1 MEINKNDFISDYV
14 IEAQENLDGIDNAA
28 ISLINT
34 PRDYETLKE
43 LLRLLH
49 TLKGSSRMMD
59 FSQIEQIINSLE
71 TVFKNFQTNRMEVA
85 SSFCY
90 LLLNVNEF
98 IRKTIH
104 KIEKQSE
111 NYLSQ
116 DDIVDSEVENF
127 EQIIQNINCAAE
139 GKIFS
144 YEFSAQN
151 NQDENAETNADKNV
165 DSNESAAQTGSAIAT
180 SGVGAT
186 GIESAT
192 SGTNAAI
199 DMDLIAG
206 ISVTS
211 GANSVAGSANTA
223 NGASVAGGGAT
234 GSVTATSGVT
244 AAGSQNFAESSSP
257 VMITDTKTIKIQISQ
272 INAILQNYDK
282 LLMRQIKLK
291 KELSEL
297 KKKAP
302 KDNQNFQEFREIIE
316 NIEVLENQSVEIQK
330 QIISLRMLPFDMI
343 LQPIKRSI
351 FQEALK
357 MGKNIDFD
365 IPNSEITIDKTI
377 LENLPP
383 IIMHLARN
391 ALDHGIEGALEREKI
406 GKPAKGK
413 VSITVEQVSSRIF
426 VTIKD
431 DGRGIDY
438 EKIRQKALQNF
449 PERAK
454 EIQNADEDTLL
465 QFIFMSGFS
474 TKEQV
479 TALSGRGIGLDVVR
493 TEMEKLKGKIR
504 VESKKNQ
511 GCTFEL
517 SLPNSLATQDGLFIQ
532 EGEKSYLVLS
542 HYVKEILTVN
552 KDNFLHLQNGTVINF
567 HNQLIPVY
575 DFDSINESFEEN
587 ISKNGKKS
595 QNEVPVVV
603 LEYLNKKIAIMTD
616 KILHYNTVV
625 IKPLPPIL
633 KDFKA
638 LQGVVFDENYE
649 IIPVLNIPDVMRRFG
664 TINVYDQ
671 KKLEMKKAPKVHS
684 ILVVDDSHTTRHIE
698 QIILEAEGYKVSTAC
713 DGIEALEKM
722 KMYNFDLVI
731 SDVKMPRMDGFVLIH
746 NIRHTEGLKN
756 IPVIFITSVFE
767 ADTQEKV
774 FSLGANGYI
783 VKSDFERENLVAKVK
798 ELLT

>member
-59 FSQIEQIINSLE
+59 FLQIEQVVNNLE
-71 TVFKNFQTNRMEVA
+71 TVFKNFQANRMEIS

-90 LLLNVNEF
+90 LLLNVDEVL
-98 IRKTIH
+98 RRTISRIQ
-104 KIEKQSE
+104 KNKE
-111 NYLSQ
+111 
-116 DDIVDSEVENF
+116 DSSYTGEDFGSNIENF
-127 EQIIQNINCAAE
+127 EFIIENIKAAAE
-139 GKIFS
+139 GMAFTSDFS
-144 YEFSAQN
+144 QKNVPNENDSQN
-151 NQDENAETNADKNV
+151 NSGDTTDASVNSSSEEV
-165 DSNESAAQTGSAIAT
+165 AATR
-180 SGVGAT
+180 
-186 GIESAT
+186 
-192 SGTNAAI
+192 
-199 DMDLIAG
+199 
-206 ISVTS
+206 
-211 GANSVAGSANTA
+211 NSVY
-223 NGASVAGGGAT
+223 
-234 GSVTATSGVT
+234 
-244 AAGSQNFAESSSP
+244 QNSTFGDSSSENQNNMSTKTDNIAKKSDNSTP
-257 VMITDTKTIKIQISQ
+257 LINDTKTIKIQISQ
-272 INAILQNYDK
+272 INSILQNYDK

-297 KKKAP
+297 KKEIKVE
-302 KDNQNFQEFREIIE
+302 NGTFQIFREITE

-377 LENLPP
+377 LESLPP

-391 ALDHGIEGALEREKI
+391 ALDHGIESSAEREKL
-406 GKPAKGK
+406 GKPQKGK
-413 VSITVEQVSSRIF
+413 VSITVEQISSRIF
-426 VTIKD
+426 VSIKD

-438 EKIRQKALQNF
+438 EKIRQKAMQNF
-449 PERAK
+449 PERVK
-454 EIQNADEDTLL
+454 EIKNADEDTLL

-474 TKEQV
+474 TKEQQ

-511 GCTFEL
+511 GCLFEL

-532 EGEKSYLVLS
+532 EGEKSYLILS
-542 HYVKEILTVN
+542 HYVKEILTIN
-552 KDNFLHLQNGTVINF
+552 KNNFLQMQHGSVINL

-575 DFDSINESFEEN
+575 DFDSITANYQDD
-587 ISKNGKKS
+587 IKKNAKTN
-595 QNEVPVVV
+595 QNEIPIVVI
-603 LEYLNKKIAIMTD
+603 EYLNKKIAIMAD

-633 KDFKA
+633 KNFQA

-649 IIPVLNIPDVMRRFG
+649 IIPVLNIPDVMRRFS
-664 TINVYDQ
+664 TINVYNQ
-671 KKLEMKKAPKVHS
+671 KKLEMKKAPKIHS

-698 QIILEAEGYKVSTAC
+698 QIILEAEGYKVTTAC

-722 KMYNFDLVI
+722 KVYTYDLVI
-731 SDVKMPRMDGFVLIH
+731 TDVKMPRMDGFVLVH

-756 IPVIFITSVFE
+756 IPVIVITSIFE

-774 FSLGANGYI
+774 ISLGAQAYI

-798 ELLT
+798 ELLG

>member
-28 ISLINT
+28 ISLINI

-49 TLKGSSRMMD
+49 TLKGSSRMME
-59 FSQIEQIINSLE
+59 FSQIEQIINNLE

-85 SSFCY
+85 SSYCY

-98 IRKTIH
+98 IRKAIH

-111 NYLSQ
+111 NQLSE
-116 DDIVDSEVENF
+116 DENVDSTVENF
-127 EQIIQNINCAAE
+127 DEIMQNINSAAE
-139 GKIFS
+139 GKTFC
-144 YEFSAQN
+144 YEFSAGKNQN
-151 NQDENAETNADKNV
+151 ENSELNADKNADGCETTKSDCFENETNETNKV
-165 DSNESAAQTGSAIAT
+165 IEINKTNVTETISEIKTFGQTDSTEKKGEKEAKN
-180 SGVGAT
+180 
-186 GIESAT
+186 
-192 SGTNAAI
+192 
-199 DMDLIAG
+199 
-206 ISVTS
+206 
-211 GANSVAGSANTA
+211 VAEK
-223 NGASVAGGGAT
+223 
-234 GSVTATSGVT
+234 
-244 AAGSQNFAESSSP
+244 QIFAESSSP
-257 VMITDTKTIKIQISQ
+257 VMISDTKTIKIQISQ
-272 INAILQNYDK
+272 INSILQNYDK

-302 KDNQNFQEFREIIE
+302 KDIQNFQEFREIIE

-454 EIQNADEDTLL
+454 EIQNADEDSLL

-552 KDNFLHLQNGTVINF
+552 KDNFLHLQNGTVINL

-575 DFDSINESFEEN
+575 DFDSINENFEEN

>member
-28 ISLINT
+28 ISLINI

-49 TLKGSSRMMD
+49 TLKGSSRMME
-59 FSQIEQIINSLE
+59 FSQIEQIINNLE

-85 SSFCY
+85 SSYCY

-98 IRKTIH
+98 IRKAIH

-111 NYLSQ
+111 NQLSE
-116 DDIVDSEVENF
+116 DENVDSTVENF
-127 EQIIQNINCAAE
+127 DEIMQNINSAAE
-139 GKIFS
+139 GKTFC
-144 YEFSAQN
+144 YEFSTQKNQN
-151 NQDENAETNADKNV
+151 ENSEINADKNTDGCETTKSACFENETNETNKV
-165 DSNESAAQTGSAIAT
+165 IEINKTNVTETISEIKTFGQTDSTEKKGEKEAKN
-180 SGVGAT
+180 
-186 GIESAT
+186 
-192 SGTNAAI
+192 
-199 DMDLIAG
+199 
-206 ISVTS
+206 
-211 GANSVAGSANTA
+211 VAEK
-223 NGASVAGGGAT
+223 
-234 GSVTATSGVT
+234 
-244 AAGSQNFAESSSP
+244 QIFAESSSP
-257 VMITDTKTIKIQISQ
+257 VMISDTKTIKIQISQ
-272 INAILQNYDK
+272 INSILQNYDK

-302 KDNQNFQEFREIIE
+302 KDIQNFQEFREIIE

-454 EIQNADEDTLL
+454 EIQNADEDSLL

-552 KDNFLHLQNGTVINF
+552 KDNFLHLQNGTVINL

-575 DFDSINESFEEN
+575 DFDSINEKFEEN

>member
-28 ISLINT
+28 ISLINI

-49 TLKGSSRMMD
+49 TLKGSSRMME
-59 FSQIEQIINSLE
+59 FSQIEQIINNLE

-85 SSFCY
+85 SSYCY

-98 IRKTIH
+98 IRKAIH

-111 NYLSQ
+111 NQLSE
-116 DDIVDSEVENF
+116 DENVDSTVENF
-127 EQIIQNINCAAE
+127 DEIMQNINSAAE
-139 GKIFS
+139 GKTFS
-144 YEFSAQN
+144 YEFSARKNQN
-151 NQDENAETNADKNV
+151 ENSEINADKNADGCETTKSACFEKQTNETNKV
-165 DSNESAAQTGSAIAT
+165 IEINKTNVTETISEIKTFGQTDSTEKKDEKEAKN
-180 SGVGAT
+180 
-186 GIESAT
+186 
-192 SGTNAAI
+192 
-199 DMDLIAG
+199 
-206 ISVTS
+206 
-211 GANSVAGSANTA
+211 VAEK
-223 NGASVAGGGAT
+223 
-234 GSVTATSGVT
+234 
-244 AAGSQNFAESSSP
+244 QFFAESSSP
-257 VMITDTKTIKIQISQ
+257 VMISDTKTIKIQISQ
-272 INAILQNYDK
+272 INSILQNYDK

-454 EIQNADEDTLL
+454 EIQNADEDSLL

-575 DFDSINESFEEN
+575 DFDSINENFEEN

-774 FSLGANGYI
+774 ISLGANGYI

>member
-28 ISLINT
+28 ISLINI

-49 TLKGSSRMMD
+49 TLKGSSRMME
-59 FSQIEQIINSLE
+59 FSQIEQIINNLE

-85 SSFCY
+85 SSYCY

-98 IRKTIH
+98 IRKAIH

-111 NYLSQ
+111 NQLSE
-116 DDIVDSEVENF
+116 DENVDSTVENF
-127 EQIIQNINCAAE
+127 DEIMQNINSAAE
-139 GKIFS
+139 GKTFC
-144 YEFSAQN
+144 YEFSTQKSQN
-151 NQDENAETNADKNV
+151 ENSEINADKNADGCETTKSACFENETNETNKV
-165 DSNESAAQTGSAIAT
+165 IEINKTNVTETISEIKTFGQTDSTEKKGEKEAKN
-180 SGVGAT
+180 
-186 GIESAT
+186 
-192 SGTNAAI
+192 
-199 DMDLIAG
+199 
-206 ISVTS
+206 
-211 GANSVAGSANTA
+211 VAEK
-223 NGASVAGGGAT
+223 
-234 GSVTATSGVT
+234 
-244 AAGSQNFAESSSP
+244 QIFAESSSP
-257 VMITDTKTIKIQISQ
+257 VMISDTKTIKIQISQ
-272 INAILQNYDK
+272 INSILQNYDK

-302 KDNQNFQEFREIIE
+302 KDIQNFQEFREIIE

-454 EIQNADEDTLL
+454 EIQNADEDSLL

-552 KDNFLHLQNGTVINF
+552 KDNFLHLQNGTVINL

-575 DFDSINESFEEN
+575 DFDSINENFEEN

>member
-28 ISLINT
+28 ISLINI

-49 TLKGSSRMMD
+49 TLKGSSRMME
-59 FSQIEQIINSLE
+59 FSQIEQIINNLE

-85 SSFCY
+85 SSYCY

-98 IRKTIH
+98 IRKAIH

-111 NYLSQ
+111 NQLSE
-116 DDIVDSEVENF
+116 DENVDSTVENF
-127 EQIIQNINCAAE
+127 DEIMQNINSAAE
-139 GKIFS
+139 GKTFS
-144 YEFSAQN
+144 YEFSTQKNQN
-151 NQDENAETNADKNV
+151 ENSEINADKNV
-165 DSNESAAQTGSAIAT
+165 DDCETTKSACFEKQTNETNKVIEINKTNVTETISEIKTFDQTDSTEKKGEKEAK
-180 SGVGAT
+180 
-186 GIESAT
+186 
-192 SGTNAAI
+192 N
-199 DMDLIAG
+199 
-206 ISVTS
+206 
-211 GANSVAGSANTA
+211 VAEK
-223 NGASVAGGGAT
+223 
-234 GSVTATSGVT
+234 
-244 AAGSQNFAESSSP
+244 QIFAESSSP
-257 VMITDTKTIKIQISQ
+257 VMISDTKTIKIQISQ
-272 INAILQNYDK
+272 INSILQNYDK

-297 KKKAP
+297 KKKVP
-302 KDNQNFQEFREIIE
+302 KDIQNFQEFREIIE

-454 EIQNADEDTLL
+454 EIQNADEDSLL

-575 DFDSINESFEEN
+575 DFDSINENFEEN

-774 FSLGANGYI
+774 ISLGANGYI

>member
-28 ISLINT
+28 ISLINI

-71 TVFKNFQTNRMEVA
+71 TVFKNFQTNRMEVT

-104 KIEKQSE
+104 KIEQQSE
-111 NYLSQ
+111 NRIS
-116 DDIVDSEVENF
+116 DEETVDSTVENF
-127 EQIIQNINCAAE
+127 EQIIQNINFAAE
-139 GKIFS
+139 GKTFS
-144 YEFSAQN
+144 YEFSEHN
-151 NQDENAETNADKNV
+151 NQSENAEMNTEKAEKNDGSKETAEPAGFVSANGGTNKSGGINETDSTDTISETKNV
-165 DSNESAAQTGSAIAT
+165 SQTDSAEKKGGKESK
-180 SGVGAT
+180 
-186 GIESAT
+186 
-192 SGTNAAI
+192 NAAEKQNF
-199 DMDLIAG
+199 
-206 ISVTS
+206 TES
-211 GANSVAGSANTA
+211 GA
-223 NGASVAGGGAT
+223 
-234 GSVTATSGVT
+234 
-244 AAGSQNFAESSSP
+244 P
-257 VMITDTKTIKIQISQ
+257 VMINDTKTIKIQISQ

-297 KKKAP
+297 KKKTSE
-302 KDNQNFQEFREIIE
+302 DNKSFQEFREIIE

-365 IPNSEITIDKTI
+365 IPNSEITIDKII
-377 LENLPP
+377 LESLPP

-391 ALDHGIEGALEREKI
+391 ALDHGIESVAEREKL

-454 EIQNADEDTLL
+454 EIQNADEDSLL
-465 QFIFMSGFS
+465 QFIFISGFS

-511 GCTFEL
+511 GCIFEL

-532 EGEKSYLVLS
+532 EGEKSYLILS

-552 KDNFLHLQNGTVINF
+552 KEHFLHLQNGTVMNL

-575 DFDSINESFEEN
+575 DFDSINDNFEEN
-587 ISKNGKKS
+587 IPKNGKKR
-595 QNEVPVVV
+595 QNEIPVVV

-616 KILHYNTVV
+616 RILHYTTVV

-633 KDFKA
+633 KEFKA

-671 KKLEMKKAPKVHS
+671 KKLEMKKAPKIHS

-774 FSLGANGYI
+774 ISLGANGYI

-798 ELLT
+798 ELLS

>member
-28 ISLINT
+28 ISLINI

-49 TLKGSSRMMD
+49 TLKGSSRMME
-59 FSQIEQIINSLE
+59 FSQIEQIINNLE

-85 SSFCY
+85 SSYCY

-98 IRKTIH
+98 IRKAIH

-111 NYLSQ
+111 NQLSE
-116 DDIVDSEVENF
+116 DENVDSTVENF
-127 EQIIQNINCAAE
+127 DEIMQNINSAAE
-139 GKIFS
+139 GKTFS
-144 YEFSAQN
+144 YEFSTQKNQN
-151 NQDENAETNADKNV
+151 ENSEINADKNADGCETTKSACFEKQTNETNKV
-165 DSNESAAQTGSAIAT
+165 IEINKTNVTETISEIKTFGQTDSTEKKDEKEAKN
-180 SGVGAT
+180 
-186 GIESAT
+186 
-192 SGTNAAI
+192 
-199 DMDLIAG
+199 
-206 ISVTS
+206 
-211 GANSVAGSANTA
+211 VAEK
-223 NGASVAGGGAT
+223 
-234 GSVTATSGVT
+234 
-244 AAGSQNFAESSSP
+244 QFFAESSSP

-272 INAILQNYDK
+272 INSILQNYDK

-454 EIQNADEDTLL
+454 EIQNADEDSLL

-575 DFDSINESFEEN
+575 DFDSINEKFEEN

-774 FSLGANGYI
+774 ISLGANGYI

>member
-71 TVFKNFQTNRMEVA
+71 TVFKNFQTNRMEVS

-104 KIEKQSE
+104 KIEQQSE
-111 NYLSQ
+111 NRIS
-116 DDIVDSEVENF
+116 DEETVDSTVENF
-127 EQIIQNINCAAE
+127 EQIIQNINFAAE
-139 GKIFS
+139 GKTFS
-144 YEFSAQN
+144 YEFSELN
-151 NQDENAETNADKNV
+151 NQNENAEMNTEKAEKNDGSKETPEPAGFVSANGGTNKSDGINETDITDTISETKNV
-165 DSNESAAQTGSAIAT
+165 SQADSAEKKGGKESKIAAEKQNFT
-180 SGVGAT
+180 
-186 GIESAT
+186 E
-192 SGTNAAI
+192 
-199 DMDLIAG
+199 
-206 ISVTS
+206 S
-211 GANSVAGSANTA
+211 GA
-223 NGASVAGGGAT
+223 
-234 GSVTATSGVT
+234 
-244 AAGSQNFAESSSP
+244 P
-257 VMITDTKTIKIQISQ
+257 VMINDTKTIKIQISQ

-297 KKKAP
+297 KKKTSE
-302 KDNQNFQEFREIIE
+302 DNKSFQEFREIIE

-365 IPNSEITIDKTI
+365 IPNSEITIDKII
-377 LENLPP
+377 LESLPP

-391 ALDHGIEGALEREKI
+391 ALDHGIESVAEREKL

-438 EKIRQKALQNF
+438 EKIRPKALQNF

-454 EIQNADEDTLL
+454 EIQNADEDSLL
-465 QFIFMSGFS
+465 QFIFISGFS

-511 GCTFEL
+511 GCIFEL

-532 EGEKSYLVLS
+532 EGEKSYLILS

-552 KDNFLHLQNGTVINF
+552 KEHFLHLQNGTVMNL

-575 DFDSINESFEEN
+575 DFDSINDNFEEN
-587 ISKNGKKS
+587 IPKNGKKR
-595 QNEVPVVV
+595 QNEIPVVV

-616 KILHYNTVV
+616 RILHYTTVV

-633 KDFKA
+633 KEFKA

-774 FSLGANGYI
+774 ISLGANGYI

-798 ELLT
+798 ELLG

>member
-28 ISLINT
+28 ISLINI

-49 TLKGSSRMMD
+49 TLKGSSRMME
-59 FSQIEQIINSLE
+59 FSQIEQIINNLE

-85 SSFCY
+85 SSYCY

-98 IRKTIH
+98 IRKAIH

-111 NYLSQ
+111 NQLSE
-116 DDIVDSEVENF
+116 DENVDSTVENF
-127 EQIIQNINCAAE
+127 DEIMQNINSAAE
-139 GKIFS
+139 GKTFS
-144 YEFSAQN
+144 YEFSARKNQN
-151 NQDENAETNADKNV
+151 QNSEINADKNADGCETTKSACFENETNETNKV
-165 DSNESAAQTGSAIAT
+165 IEINKTNVTETISEIKTFGQTDSTEKKGEKEAKN
-180 SGVGAT
+180 
-186 GIESAT
+186 
-192 SGTNAAI
+192 
-199 DMDLIAG
+199 
-206 ISVTS
+206 
-211 GANSVAGSANTA
+211 VAEK
-223 NGASVAGGGAT
+223 
-234 GSVTATSGVT
+234 
-244 AAGSQNFAESSSP
+244 QIFAESSSP
-257 VMITDTKTIKIQISQ
+257 VMISDTKTIKIQISQ
-272 INAILQNYDK
+272 INSILQNYDK

-302 KDNQNFQEFREIIE
+302 KDIQNFQEFREIIE

-391 ALDHGIEGALEREKI
+391 ALDHGIEGTLEREKI

-454 EIQNADEDTLL
+454 EIQNADEDSLL

-532 EGEKSYLVLS
+532 EGEKSYLILS

-575 DFDSINESFEEN
+575 DFDSINENFEEN

>member
-14 IEAQENLDGIDNAA
+14 VEAQENLDGIDNAA
-28 ISLINT
+28 ISLINI

-49 TLKGSSRMMD
+49 TLKGSSRMME
-59 FSQIEQIINSLE
+59 FSQIEQIINNLE

-85 SSFCY
+85 SSYCY

-98 IRKTIH
+98 IRKAIH

-111 NYLSQ
+111 NQLSE
-116 DDIVDSEVENF
+116 DENVDSTVENF
-127 EQIIQNINCAAE
+127 DEIMQNINSAAE
-139 GKIFS
+139 GKTFS
-144 YEFSAQN
+144 YEFSARKNQN
-151 NQDENAETNADKNV
+151 ENSEINADKNADGCETTKSACFENETNETNKV
-165 DSNESAAQTGSAIAT
+165 IEINKTNVTETISEIKTFGQTDSTEKKGEKEAKN
-180 SGVGAT
+180 
-186 GIESAT
+186 
-192 SGTNAAI
+192 
-199 DMDLIAG
+199 
-206 ISVTS
+206 
-211 GANSVAGSANTA
+211 VAEK
-223 NGASVAGGGAT
+223 
-234 GSVTATSGVT
+234 
-244 AAGSQNFAESSSP
+244 QIFAESSSP
-257 VMITDTKTIKIQISQ
+257 VMISDTKTIKIQISQ
-272 INAILQNYDK
+272 INSILQNYDK

-302 KDNQNFQEFREIIE
+302 KDIQNFQEFREIIE

-449 PERAK
+449 PERTK
-454 EIQNADEDTLL
+454 EIQNADEDSLL

-552 KDNFLHLQNGTVINF
+552 KDNFLHLQNGTVINL

-575 DFDSINESFEEN
+575 DFDSINENFEEN

>member
-28 ISLINT
+28 ISLINI

-49 TLKGSSRMMD
+49 TLKGSSRMME
-59 FSQIEQIINSLE
+59 FSQIEQIINNLE

-85 SSFCY
+85 SSYCY

-98 IRKTIH
+98 IRKAIH

-111 NYLSQ
+111 NQLSE
-116 DDIVDSEVENF
+116 DENVDSTVENF
-127 EQIIQNINCAAE
+127 DEIMQNINSAAE
-139 GKIFS
+139 GKTFS
-144 YEFSAQN
+144 YEFSTQKNQN
-151 NQDENAETNADKNV
+151 ENSEINEDKNADGCETTKSDCFENETNETNKVIEINKTNV
-165 DSNESAAQTGSAIAT
+165 TETISEIKTFGQTDSTEKKGEKEAK
-180 SGVGAT
+180 
-186 GIESAT
+186 
-192 SGTNAAI
+192 
-199 DMDLIAG
+199 
-206 ISVTS
+206 
-211 GANSVAGSANTA
+211 SVAEK
-223 NGASVAGGGAT
+223 
-234 GSVTATSGVT
+234 
-244 AAGSQNFAESSSP
+244 QIFAESSSP
-257 VMITDTKTIKIQISQ
+257 VMISDTKTIKIQISQ
-272 INAILQNYDK
+272 INSILQNYDK

-302 KDNQNFQEFREIIE
+302 KDIQNFQEFREIIE

-426 VTIKD
+426 VIIKD

-454 EIQNADEDTLL
+454 EIQNADEDSLL

-575 DFDSINESFEEN
+575 DFDSINENFEEN
-587 ISKNGKKS
+587 ISKDGKKS

>member
-28 ISLINT
+28 ISLINI

-49 TLKGSSRMMD
+49 TLKGSSRMME
-59 FSQIEQIINSLE
+59 FSQIEQIINNLE

-85 SSFCY
+85 SSYCY

-98 IRKTIH
+98 IRKAIH

-111 NYLSQ
+111 NHLSE
-116 DDIVDSEVENF
+116 DENVDSTVENF
-127 EQIIQNINCAAE
+127 DEIMQNINSAAE
-139 GKIFS
+139 GKTFC
-144 YEFSAQN
+144 YEFSTQKNQN
-151 NQDENAETNADKNV
+151 ENSEINEDKNADGCETTKSDCFENETNETNKVIEINKTNVTETISEIKTFGQTDSTEKKGEKEAKNV
-165 DSNESAAQTGSAIAT
+165 AEKQI
-180 SGVGAT
+180 
-186 GIESAT
+186 
-192 SGTNAAI
+192 
-199 DMDLIAG
+199 
-206 ISVTS
+206 
-211 GANSVAGSANTA
+211 
-223 NGASVAGGGAT
+223 
-234 GSVTATSGVT
+234 
-244 AAGSQNFAESSSP
+244 FAESSSP
-257 VMITDTKTIKIQISQ
+257 VMISDTKTIKIQISQ
-272 INAILQNYDK
+272 INSILQNYDK

-302 KDNQNFQEFREIIE
+302 KDIQNFQEFREIIE

-454 EIQNADEDTLL
+454 EIQNADEDSLL

-552 KDNFLHLQNGTVINF
+552 KDNFLHLQNGTVINL

-575 DFDSINESFEEN
+575 DFDSINENFEEN

-746 NIRHTEGLKN
+746 KIRHTEGLKN

>member
-59 FSQIEQIINSLE
+59 FLQIEQVVNNLE
-71 TVFKNFQTNRMEVA
+71 TVFKNFQANRMEIS
-85 SSFCY
+85 SSFCN
-90 LLLNVNEF
+90 LLLNVDEVL
-98 IRKTIH
+98 RRTISRIQ
-104 KIEKQSE
+104 KNKE
-111 NYLSQ
+111 
-116 DDIVDSEVENF
+116 DSSYTGEDFGSNIENF
-127 EQIIQNINCAAE
+127 EFIIENIKAAAE
-139 GKIFS
+139 GMAFTSDFS
-144 YEFSAQN
+144 QKNVPNENDSQN
-151 NQDENAETNADKNV
+151 NSSDTTDAPVNSSSEEV
-165 DSNESAAQTGSAIAT
+165 AATT
-180 SGVGAT
+180 
-186 GIESAT
+186 
-192 SGTNAAI
+192 
-199 DMDLIAG
+199 
-206 ISVTS
+206 
-211 GANSVAGSANTA
+211 NSVYQNSTFGDSSSENQNNMSTKTD
-223 NGASVAGGGAT
+223 SVAKKSDNST
-234 GSVTATSGVT
+234 PLI
-244 AAGSQNFAESSSP
+244 N
-257 VMITDTKTIKIQISQ
+257 DTKTIKIQISQ
-272 INAILQNYDK
+272 INSILQNYDK

-297 KKKAP
+297 KKEIKVE
-302 KDNQNFQEFREIIE
+302 NGTFQIFREITE

-377 LENLPP
+377 LESLPP

-391 ALDHGIEGALEREKI
+391 ALDHGIESSAEREKL
-406 GKPAKGK
+406 GKPQKGK
-413 VSITVEQVSSRIF
+413 VSITVEQISSRIF
-426 VTIKD
+426 VSIKD
-431 DGRGIDY
+431 DGHGIDY
-438 EKIRQKALQNF
+438 EKIRQKAMQNF
-449 PERAK
+449 PERVK
-454 EIQNADEDTLL
+454 EIKNADEDTLL

-474 TKEQV
+474 TKEQQ

-511 GCTFEL
+511 GCLFEL

-532 EGEKSYLVLS
+532 EGEKSYLILS
-542 HYVKEILTVN
+542 HYVKEILTIN
-552 KDNFLHLQNGTVINF
+552 KNNFLQMQHGSVINL

-575 DFDSINESFEEN
+575 DFDSITANYQDD
-587 ISKNGKKS
+587 IKKNAKTN
-595 QNEVPVVV
+595 QNEIPIVVI
-603 LEYLNKKIAIMTD
+603 EYLNKKIAIMAD

-633 KDFKA
+633 KNFQA

-649 IIPVLNIPDVMRRFG
+649 IIPVLNIPDVMRRFS
-664 TINVYDQ
+664 TINVYNQ
-671 KKLEMKKAPKVHS
+671 KKLEMKKAPKIHS

-698 QIILEAEGYKVSTAC
+698 QIILEAEGYKVTTAC

-722 KMYNFDLVI
+722 KVYTYDLVI
-731 SDVKMPRMDGFVLIH
+731 TDVKMPRMDGFVLVH

-756 IPVIFITSVFE
+756 IPVIVITSIFE

-774 FSLGANGYI
+774 ISLGAQAYI

-798 ELLT
+798 ELLG

>member
-71 TVFKNFQTNRMEVA
+71 TVFKNFQTNRMEVT

-104 KIEKQSE
+104 KIEQQNE
-111 NYLSQ
+111 NRIS
-116 DDIVDSEVENF
+116 DEETVDSTVENF
-127 EQIIQNINCAAE
+127 EQIIQNINFAAE
-139 GKIFS
+139 GKTFS
-144 YEFSAQN
+144 YEFSELN
-151 NQDENAETNADKNV
+151 NQSENAEMNTEKAEKNDGSKETAEPAGFVSANGGTNKSDGINETVSTDTISETKNV
-165 DSNESAAQTGSAIAT
+165 SQADSAEKKGGKESKIADEKQNFT
-180 SGVGAT
+180 
-186 GIESAT
+186 E
-192 SGTNAAI
+192 
-199 DMDLIAG
+199 
-206 ISVTS
+206 S
-211 GANSVAGSANTA
+211 GA
-223 NGASVAGGGAT
+223 
-234 GSVTATSGVT
+234 
-244 AAGSQNFAESSSP
+244 P
-257 VMITDTKTIKIQISQ
+257 VMINDTKTIKIQISQ

-297 KKKAP
+297 KKKTSE
-302 KDNQNFQEFREIIE
+302 DNKSFQEFREIIE

-391 ALDHGIEGALEREKI
+391 ALDHGIESVAEREKL

-454 EIQNADEDTLL
+454 EIQNADEDSLL
-465 QFIFMSGFS
+465 QFIFISGFS

-511 GCTFEL
+511 GCIFEL

-532 EGEKSYLVLS
+532 EGEKSYLILS

-552 KDNFLHLQNGTVINF
+552 KEHFLHLQNGTVMNL

-575 DFDSINESFEEN
+575 DFDSINDNFEEN
-587 ISKNGKKS
+587 IPKNGKKR
-595 QNEVPVVV
+595 QNEIPVVV

-616 KILHYNTVV
+616 RILHYTTVV

-633 KDFKA
+633 KEFKA

-774 FSLGANGYI
+774 ISLGANGYI

-798 ELLT
+798 ELLS

>member
-28 ISLINT
+28 ISLINI

-49 TLKGSSRMMD
+49 TLKGSSRMME
-59 FSQIEQIINSLE
+59 FSQIEQIINNLE

-85 SSFCY
+85 SSYCY

-98 IRKTIH
+98 IRKAIH

-111 NYLSQ
+111 NQLSE
-116 DDIVDSEVENF
+116 DENVDSTVENF
-127 EQIIQNINCAAE
+127 DEIMQNINSAAE
-139 GKIFS
+139 GKTFC
-144 YEFSAQN
+144 YEFSTQKNQN
-151 NQDENAETNADKNV
+151 ENSEINADKNADGCETTKSACFENETNETNKV
-165 DSNESAAQTGSAIAT
+165 IEINKTNVTETISEIKTFGQTDSTEKKGEKEAKN
-180 SGVGAT
+180 
-186 GIESAT
+186 
-192 SGTNAAI
+192 
-199 DMDLIAG
+199 
-206 ISVTS
+206 
-211 GANSVAGSANTA
+211 VAEK
-223 NGASVAGGGAT
+223 
-234 GSVTATSGVT
+234 
-244 AAGSQNFAESSSP
+244 QFFAESSSP
-257 VMITDTKTIKIQISQ
+257 VMISDTKTIKIQISQ
-272 INAILQNYDK
+272 INSILQNYDK

-302 KDNQNFQEFREIIE
+302 KDIQNFQEFREIIE

-449 PERAK
+449 PERTK
-454 EIQNADEDTLL
+454 EIQNADEDSLL

-575 DFDSINESFEEN
+575 DFDSINENFEEN

-774 FSLGANGYI
+774 ISLGANGYI

>member
-59 FSQIEQIINSLE
+59 FLQIEQVVNNLE
-71 TVFKNFQTNRMEVA
+71 TVFKNFQANRMEIS
-85 SSFCY
+85 SSFCN
-90 LLLNVNEF
+90 LLLNVDEVL
-98 IRKTIH
+98 RRTISRIQ
-104 KIEKQSE
+104 KNKE
-111 NYLSQ
+111 
-116 DDIVDSEVENF
+116 DSSYTGEDFGSNIENF
-127 EQIIQNINCAAE
+127 EFIIENIKAAAE
-139 GKIFS
+139 GMAFTSDFS
-144 YEFSAQN
+144 QKNVPNENDSQN
-151 NQDENAETNADKNV
+151 NSSDTTDASVNSSSEEV
-165 DSNESAAQTGSAIAT
+165 AATT
-180 SGVGAT
+180 
-186 GIESAT
+186 
-192 SGTNAAI
+192 
-199 DMDLIAG
+199 
-206 ISVTS
+206 
-211 GANSVAGSANTA
+211 NSVYQNSTFGDSSSENQNNMSTKTD
-223 NGASVAGGGAT
+223 SVAKKSDNST
-234 GSVTATSGVT
+234 PLI
-244 AAGSQNFAESSSP
+244 N
-257 VMITDTKTIKIQISQ
+257 DTKTIKIQISQ
-272 INAILQNYDK
+272 INSILQNYDK

-297 KKKAP
+297 KKEIKVE
-302 KDNQNFQEFREIIE
+302 NGTFQIFREITE

-377 LENLPP
+377 LESLPP

-391 ALDHGIEGALEREKI
+391 ALDHGIESSAEREKF
-406 GKPAKGK
+406 GKPQKGK
-413 VSITVEQVSSRIF
+413 VSITVEQISSRIF
-426 VTIKD
+426 VSIKD

-438 EKIRQKALQNF
+438 EKIRQKAMQNF
-449 PERAK
+449 PERVK
-454 EIQNADEDTLL
+454 EIKNADEDTLL

-474 TKEQV
+474 TKEQQ

-511 GCTFEL
+511 GCLFEL

-532 EGEKSYLVLS
+532 EGEKSYLILS
-542 HYVKEILTVN
+542 HYVKEILTIN
-552 KDNFLHLQNGTVINF
+552 KNNFLQMQHGSVINL

-575 DFDSINESFEEN
+575 DFDSITANYQDD
-587 ISKNGKKS
+587 IKKNAKTN
-595 QNEVPVVV
+595 QNEIPIVVI
-603 LEYLNKKIAIMTD
+603 EYLNKKIAIMAD

-633 KDFKA
+633 KNFQA

-649 IIPVLNIPDVMRRFG
+649 IIPVLNIPDVMRRFS
-664 TINVYDQ
+664 TINVYNQ
-671 KKLEMKKAPKVHS
+671 KKLEMKKAPKIHS

-698 QIILEAEGYKVSTAC
+698 QIILEAEGYKVTTAC

-722 KMYNFDLVI
+722 KVYTYDLVI
-731 SDVKMPRMDGFVLIH
+731 TDVKMPRMDGFVLVH

-756 IPVIFITSVFE
+756 IPVIVITSIFE

-774 FSLGANGYI
+774 ISLGAQAYI

-798 ELLT
+798 ELLG

>member
-28 ISLINT
+28 ISLINI

-49 TLKGSSRMMD
+49 TLKGSSRMME
-59 FSQIEQIINSLE
+59 FSQIEQIINNLE

-85 SSFCY
+85 SSYCY

-98 IRKTIH
+98 IRKAIH

-111 NYLSQ
+111 NQLSE
-116 DDIVDSEVENF
+116 DENVDSTVENF
-127 EQIIQNINCAAE
+127 DEIMQNINSAAE
-139 GKIFS
+139 GKTFC
-144 YEFSAQN
+144 YEFSTQKNQN
-151 NQDENAETNADKNV
+151 ENSEINADKKADGCETTKSACFENETNETNKVIEINKTNV
-165 DSNESAAQTGSAIAT
+165 TETISEIKTFGQTDSTEKKGEKEAKN
-180 SGVGAT
+180 
-186 GIESAT
+186 
-192 SGTNAAI
+192 
-199 DMDLIAG
+199 
-206 ISVTS
+206 
-211 GANSVAGSANTA
+211 VAEK
-223 NGASVAGGGAT
+223 
-234 GSVTATSGVT
+234 
-244 AAGSQNFAESSSP
+244 QFFAESSSP
-257 VMITDTKTIKIQISQ
+257 VMISDTKTIKIQISQ

-302 KDNQNFQEFREIIE
+302 KDIQNFQEFREIIE

-454 EIQNADEDTLL
+454 EIQNADEDSLL

-552 KDNFLHLQNGTVINF
+552 KDNFLHSQNGTVINL

-575 DFDSINESFEEN
+575 DFDSINENFEEN

>member
-28 ISLINT
+28 ISLINI

-49 TLKGSSRMMD
+49 TLKGSSRMME
-59 FSQIEQIINSLE
+59 FSQIEQIINNLE

-85 SSFCY
+85 SSYCY

-98 IRKTIH
+98 IRKAIH

-111 NYLSQ
+111 NQLSE
-116 DDIVDSEVENF
+116 DENVDSTVENF
-127 EQIIQNINCAAE
+127 DEIMQNINSAAE
-139 GKIFS
+139 GKTFC
-144 YEFSAQN
+144 YEFSTQKNQN
-151 NQDENAETNADKNV
+151 ENSETNADKNADGCETTKSDCFENETNETNKV
-165 DSNESAAQTGSAIAT
+165 IEINKTNVTETISEIKTFDQTDSTEKKGEKEAKN
-180 SGVGAT
+180 
-186 GIESAT
+186 
-192 SGTNAAI
+192 
-199 DMDLIAG
+199 
-206 ISVTS
+206 
-211 GANSVAGSANTA
+211 VAEK
-223 NGASVAGGGAT
+223 
-234 GSVTATSGVT
+234 
-244 AAGSQNFAESSSP
+244 QIFAESSSP
-257 VMITDTKTIKIQISQ
+257 VMISDTKTIKIQISQ
-272 INAILQNYDK
+272 INSILQNYDK

-302 KDNQNFQEFREIIE
+302 KDIQNFQEFREIIE

-454 EIQNADEDTLL
+454 EIQNADEDSLL

-575 DFDSINESFEEN
+575 DFDSINENFEEN

-633 KDFKA
+633 KNFKA

>member
-28 ISLINT
+28 ISLINI

-49 TLKGSSRMMD
+49 TLKGSSRMME
-59 FSQIEQIINSLE
+59 FSQIEQIINNLE

-85 SSFCY
+85 SSYCY

-98 IRKTIH
+98 IRKAIH

-111 NYLSQ
+111 NQLSE
-116 DDIVDSEVENF
+116 DENVDSTVENF
-127 EQIIQNINCAAE
+127 DEIMQNINSAAE
-139 GKIFS
+139 GKTFS
-144 YEFSAQN
+144 YEFSTQKNQN
-151 NQDENAETNADKNV
+151 ENLEINADKNADGCETTKSACFENETNETNKV
-165 DSNESAAQTGSAIAT
+165 IEINKTNVTETISEIKTFGQTDSTEKKGEKEAKN
-180 SGVGAT
+180 
-186 GIESAT
+186 
-192 SGTNAAI
+192 
-199 DMDLIAG
+199 
-206 ISVTS
+206 
-211 GANSVAGSANTA
+211 VAEK
-223 NGASVAGGGAT
+223 
-234 GSVTATSGVT
+234 
-244 AAGSQNFAESSSP
+244 QIFAESSSP

-302 KDNQNFQEFREIIE
+302 KDIQNFQEFREIIE

-391 ALDHGIEGALEREKI
+391 ALDHGIEGTLEREKI

-454 EIQNADEDTLL
+454 EIQNADEDSLL

-552 KDNFLHLQNGTVINF
+552 KDNFLHLQNGTVINL

-575 DFDSINESFEEN
+575 DFDSINENFEEN

-774 FSLGANGYI
+774 ISLGANGYI

-798 ELLT
+798 ELLS

>member
-28 ISLINT
+28 ISLINI

-49 TLKGSSRMMD
+49 TLKGSSRMME
-59 FSQIEQIINSLE
+59 FSQIEQIINNLE

-85 SSFCY
+85 SSYCY

-98 IRKTIH
+98 IRKAIH

-111 NYLSQ
+111 NQLSE
-116 DDIVDSEVENF
+116 DENVDSTVENF
-127 EQIIQNINCAAE
+127 DEIMQNINSAAE
-139 GKIFS
+139 GKTFC
-144 YEFSAQN
+144 YEFSTQKNQN
-151 NQDENAETNADKNV
+151 ENSEINADKNADGCETTKSACFENETNETNKV
-165 DSNESAAQTGSAIAT
+165 IEINKTNVTETLSEIKTFGQTDSTEKKGEKEAKN
-180 SGVGAT
+180 
-186 GIESAT
+186 
-192 SGTNAAI
+192 
-199 DMDLIAG
+199 
-206 ISVTS
+206 
-211 GANSVAGSANTA
+211 VAEK
-223 NGASVAGGGAT
+223 
-234 GSVTATSGVT
+234 
-244 AAGSQNFAESSSP
+244 QFFAESSSP
-257 VMITDTKTIKIQISQ
+257 VMISDTKTIKIQISQ
-272 INAILQNYDK
+272 INSILQNYDK

-454 EIQNADEDTLL
+454 EIQNADEDSLL

-575 DFDSINESFEEN
+575 DFDSINENFEEN

-774 FSLGANGYI
+774 ISLGANGYI

>member
-28 ISLINT
+28 ISLINI

-49 TLKGSSRMMD
+49 TLKGSSRMME
-59 FSQIEQIINSLE
+59 FSQIEQIINNLE

-85 SSFCY
+85 SSYCY

-98 IRKTIH
+98 IRKAIH

-111 NYLSQ
+111 NQLSE
-116 DDIVDSEVENF
+116 DENVDSTVENF
-127 EQIIQNINCAAE
+127 DEIMQNINSAAE
-139 GKIFS
+139 GKTFS
-144 YEFSAQN
+144 YEFSARKNQN
-151 NQDENAETNADKNV
+151 QNSEINADKNADGCETTKSDCFENETNETNKV
-165 DSNESAAQTGSAIAT
+165 IEINKTNVTETISEIKTFGQTDSTEKKDEKAAK
-180 SGVGAT
+180 
-186 GIESAT
+186 
-192 SGTNAAI
+192 N
-199 DMDLIAG
+199 
-206 ISVTS
+206 
-211 GANSVAGSANTA
+211 VAEK
-223 NGASVAGGGAT
+223 
-234 GSVTATSGVT
+234 
-244 AAGSQNFAESSSP
+244 QIFAESSSP
-257 VMITDTKTIKIQISQ
+257 VMISDTKTIKIQISQ
-272 INAILQNYDK
+272 INSILQNYDK

-302 KDNQNFQEFREIIE
+302 KDIQNFQEFREIIE

-454 EIQNADEDTLL
+454 EIQNADEDSLL

-552 KDNFLHLQNGTVINF
+552 KDNFLHLQNGTVINL

-575 DFDSINESFEEN
+575 DFDSINENFEEN

-633 KDFKA
+633 RNFKA

>member
-28 ISLINT
+28 ISLINI

-49 TLKGSSRMMD
+49 TLKGSSRMME
-59 FSQIEQIINSLE
+59 FSQIEQIINNLE

-85 SSFCY
+85 SSYCY

-98 IRKTIH
+98 IRKAIR

-111 NYLSQ
+111 NQLSE
-116 DDIVDSEVENF
+116 DENVDSTVENF
-127 EQIIQNINCAAE
+127 DEIMQNINSAAE
-139 GKIFS
+139 GKTFS
-144 YEFSAQN
+144 YEFSTQKNQN
-151 NQDENAETNADKNV
+151 ENLEINADKNADGCETTKSSCFENETNETNKV
-165 DSNESAAQTGSAIAT
+165 IEINKTNVTETISEIKTFGQTDSTEKKGEKEAKN
-180 SGVGAT
+180 
-186 GIESAT
+186 
-192 SGTNAAI
+192 
-199 DMDLIAG
+199 
-206 ISVTS
+206 
-211 GANSVAGSANTA
+211 VAEK
-223 NGASVAGGGAT
+223 
-234 GSVTATSGVT
+234 
-244 AAGSQNFAESSSP
+244 QIFAESSSP

-272 INAILQNYDK
+272 INSILQNYDK

-316 NIEVLENQSVEIQK
+316 NVEVLENQSVEIQK

-454 EIQNADEDTLL
+454 EIQNADEDSLL

-575 DFDSINESFEEN
+575 DFDSINENFEEN

-774 FSLGANGYI
+774 ISLGANGYI

>member
-28 ISLINT
+28 ISLINI

-49 TLKGSSRMMD
+49 TLKGSSRMME
-59 FSQIEQIINSLE
+59 FSQIEQIINNLE

-85 SSFCY
+85 SSYCY

-98 IRKTIH
+98 IRKAIH

-111 NYLSQ
+111 NQLSE
-116 DDIVDSEVENF
+116 DENVDSTVENF
-127 EQIIQNINCAAE
+127 DEIMQNINSAAE
-139 GKIFS
+139 GKTFS
-144 YEFSAQN
+144 YEFSARKNQN
-151 NQDENAETNADKNV
+151 ENSEINADKNADGCETTKSACFENETNETNKV
-165 DSNESAAQTGSAIAT
+165 IEINKTNVTETISEIKTFGQTDSTEKKGEKEAKN
-180 SGVGAT
+180 
-186 GIESAT
+186 
-192 SGTNAAI
+192 
-199 DMDLIAG
+199 
-206 ISVTS
+206 
-211 GANSVAGSANTA
+211 VAEK
-223 NGASVAGGGAT
+223 
-234 GSVTATSGVT
+234 
-244 AAGSQNFAESSSP
+244 QIFAESSSP
-257 VMITDTKTIKIQISQ
+257 VMISDTKTIKIQISQ
-272 INAILQNYDK
+272 INSILQNYDK

-302 KDNQNFQEFREIIE
+302 KDIQNFQEFREIIE

-449 PERAK
+449 PERTK
-454 EIQNADEDTLL
+454 EIQNADEDSLL

-575 DFDSINESFEEN
+575 DFDSINENFEEN

>member
-28 ISLINT
+28 ISLINI

-49 TLKGSSRMMD
+49 TLKGSSRMME
-59 FSQIEQIINSLE
+59 FSQIEQIINNLE

-85 SSFCY
+85 SSYCY

-98 IRKTIH
+98 IRKAIH

-111 NYLSQ
+111 NQLSE
-116 DDIVDSEVENF
+116 DENVDSTVENF
-127 EQIIQNINCAAE
+127 DEIMQNINSAAE
-139 GKIFS
+139 GKTFS
-144 YEFSAQN
+144 YEFSTQKSQN
-151 NQDENAETNADKNV
+151 ENSEINADKNADGCETTKSACFENETNETNKAIEINKTNV
-165 DSNESAAQTGSAIAT
+165 TETISEIKTFDQTDSTEKKGEKEAKN
-180 SGVGAT
+180 
-186 GIESAT
+186 
-192 SGTNAAI
+192 
-199 DMDLIAG
+199 
-206 ISVTS
+206 
-211 GANSVAGSANTA
+211 VAEK
-223 NGASVAGGGAT
+223 
-234 GSVTATSGVT
+234 
-244 AAGSQNFAESSSP
+244 QIFAESSSP
-257 VMITDTKTIKIQISQ
+257 VMISDTKTIKIQISQ
-272 INAILQNYDK
+272 INSILQNYDK

-454 EIQNADEDTLL
+454 EIQNADEDSLL

-575 DFDSINESFEEN
+575 DFDSINENFEEN

>member
-28 ISLINT
+28 ISLINI

-49 TLKGSSRMMD
+49 TLKGSSRMME
-59 FSQIEQIINSLE
+59 FSQIEQIINNLE

-85 SSFCY
+85 SSYCY

-98 IRKTIH
+98 IRKAIH

-111 NYLSQ
+111 NQLSE
-116 DDIVDSEVENF
+116 DENVDSTVENF
-127 EQIIQNINCAAE
+127 DEIMQNINSAAE
-139 GKIFS
+139 GKTFS
-144 YEFSAQN
+144 YEFSTQKNQN
-151 NQDENAETNADKNV
+151 ENSEINADKNADGCETTKSDCFENETNETNKV
-165 DSNESAAQTGSAIAT
+165 IEINKTNVTETISEIKTFDQTDSTEKKGEKEAKN
-180 SGVGAT
+180 
-186 GIESAT
+186 
-192 SGTNAAI
+192 
-199 DMDLIAG
+199 
-206 ISVTS
+206 
-211 GANSVAGSANTA
+211 VAEK
-223 NGASVAGGGAT
+223 
-234 GSVTATSGVT
+234 
-244 AAGSQNFAESSSP
+244 QIFAESSSP
-257 VMITDTKTIKIQISQ
+257 VMISDTKTIKIQISQ
-272 INAILQNYDK
+272 INSILQNYDK

-302 KDNQNFQEFREIIE
+302 KDIQNFQEFREIIE

-454 EIQNADEDTLL
+454 EIQNADEDSLL

-575 DFDSINESFEEN
+575 DFDSINEKFEEN

>member
-28 ISLINT
+28 ISLINI

-49 TLKGSSRMMD
+49 TLKGSSRMME
-59 FSQIEQIINSLE
+59 FSQIEQIINNLE

-85 SSFCY
+85 SSYCY

-98 IRKTIH
+98 IRKAIH

-111 NYLSQ
+111 NQLSE
-116 DDIVDSEVENF
+116 DENVDSTVENF
-127 EQIIQNINCAAE
+127 DEIMQNINSAAE
-139 GKIFS
+139 GKTFS
-144 YEFSAQN
+144 YEFSARKNQN
-151 NQDENAETNADKNV
+151 ENSELNADKNADGCETTKSACFENETNETNKV
-165 DSNESAAQTGSAIAT
+165 IEINKTNVTETISEIKTFGQTDSTEKKGEKEAKN
-180 SGVGAT
+180 
-186 GIESAT
+186 
-192 SGTNAAI
+192 
-199 DMDLIAG
+199 
-206 ISVTS
+206 
-211 GANSVAGSANTA
+211 VAEK
-223 NGASVAGGGAT
+223 
-234 GSVTATSGVT
+234 
-244 AAGSQNFAESSSP
+244 QIFAESSSP
-257 VMITDTKTIKIQISQ
+257 VMISDTKTIKIQISQ
-272 INAILQNYDK
+272 INSILQNYDK

-302 KDNQNFQEFREIIE
+302 KDIQNFQEFREIIE

-454 EIQNADEDTLL
+454 EIQNADEDSLL

-575 DFDSINESFEEN
+575 DFDSINENFEEN

-774 FSLGANGYI
+774 ISLGANGYI

-798 ELLT
+798 ELLS

>member
-28 ISLINT
+28 ISLINI

-49 TLKGSSRMMD
+49 TLKGSSRMME
-59 FSQIEQIINSLE
+59 FSQIEQIINNLE

-85 SSFCY
+85 SSYCY

-98 IRKTIH
+98 IRKAIH

-111 NYLSQ
+111 NQLSE
-116 DDIVDSEVENF
+116 DENVDSTVENF
-127 EQIIQNINCAAE
+127 DEIMQNINSAAE
-139 GKIFS
+139 GKTFS
-144 YEFSAQN
+144 YEFSARKNQN
-151 NQDENAETNADKNV
+151 ENSEINADKNADGCETTKSACFENETNETNKV
-165 DSNESAAQTGSAIAT
+165 IEINKTNVTETISEIKTFGQTDSTEKKGEKEAKN
-180 SGVGAT
+180 
-186 GIESAT
+186 
-192 SGTNAAI
+192 
-199 DMDLIAG
+199 
-206 ISVTS
+206 VTEK
-211 GANSVAGSANTA
+211 
-223 NGASVAGGGAT
+223 
-234 GSVTATSGVT
+234 
-244 AAGSQNFAESSSP
+244 QIFAESSSP
-257 VMITDTKTIKIQISQ
+257 VMISDTKTIKIQISQ
-272 INAILQNYDK
+272 INSILQNYDK

-302 KDNQNFQEFREIIE
+302 KDIQNFQEFREIIE

-454 EIQNADEDTLL
+454 EIQNADEDSLL

-552 KDNFLHLQNGTVINF
+552 KDNFLHLQNGTVINL

-575 DFDSINESFEEN
+575 DFDSINENFEEN
-587 ISKNGKKS
+587 ISKNEKKS

>member
-59 FSQIEQIINSLE
+59 FLQIEQVVNNLE
-71 TVFKNFQTNRMEVA
+71 TVFKNFQANRMEIS
-85 SSFCY
+85 SSFCN
-90 LLLNVNEF
+90 LLLNVDEVL
-98 IRKTIH
+98 RRTISRIQ
-104 KIEKQSE
+104 KNKE
-111 NYLSQ
+111 
-116 DDIVDSEVENF
+116 DSSYTGEDFGSNIENF
-127 EQIIQNINCAAE
+127 EFIIENIKAAAE
-139 GKIFS
+139 GMAFTSDFS
-144 YEFSAQN
+144 QKNVPNENDSQN
-151 NQDENAETNADKNV
+151 NSGDTTDASVNSSSEEV
-165 DSNESAAQTGSAIAT
+165 AATT
-180 SGVGAT
+180 
-186 GIESAT
+186 
-192 SGTNAAI
+192 
-199 DMDLIAG
+199 
-206 ISVTS
+206 
-211 GANSVAGSANTA
+211 NSVYQNSTFGDSSSENQNNMSTKTD
-223 NGASVAGGGAT
+223 SVAKKSDNST
-234 GSVTATSGVT
+234 PLI
-244 AAGSQNFAESSSP
+244 N
-257 VMITDTKTIKIQISQ
+257 DTKTIKIQISQ
-272 INAILQNYDK
+272 INSILQNYDK

-297 KKKAP
+297 KKEIKVE
-302 KDNQNFQEFREIIE
+302 NGTFQIFREITE

-377 LENLPP
+377 LESLPP

-391 ALDHGIEGALEREKI
+391 ALDHGIESSAEREKL
-406 GKPAKGK
+406 GKPQKGK
-413 VSITVEQVSSRIF
+413 VSITVEQISSRIF
-426 VTIKD
+426 VSIKD

-438 EKIRQKALQNF
+438 EKIRQKAMQNF
-449 PERAK
+449 PERVK
-454 EIQNADEDTLL
+454 EIKNADEDTLL

-474 TKEQV
+474 TKEQQ

-511 GCTFEL
+511 GCLFEL

-532 EGEKSYLVLS
+532 EGEKSYLILS
-542 HYVKEILTVN
+542 HYVKEILTIN
-552 KDNFLHLQNGTVINF
+552 KNNFLQMQHGSVINL

-575 DFDSINESFEEN
+575 DFDSITANYQDN
-587 ISKNGKKS
+587 IKKNAKTN
-595 QNEVPVVV
+595 QNEIPIVVI
-603 LEYLNKKIAIMTD
+603 EYLNKKIAIMAD

-633 KDFKA
+633 KNFQA

-649 IIPVLNIPDVMRRFG
+649 IIPVLNIPDVMRRFS
-664 TINVYDQ
+664 TINVYNQ
-671 KKLEMKKAPKVHS
+671 KKLEMKKAPKIHS

-698 QIILEAEGYKVSTAC
+698 QIILEAEGYKVTTAC

-722 KMYNFDLVI
+722 KVYTYDLVI
-731 SDVKMPRMDGFVLIH
+731 TDVKMPRMDGFVLVH

-756 IPVIFITSVFE
+756 IPVIVITSIFE

-774 FSLGANGYI
+774 ISLGAQAYI

-798 ELLT
+798 ELLG

>member
-28 ISLINT
+28 ISLINI

-49 TLKGSSRMMD
+49 TLKGSSRMME
-59 FSQIEQIINSLE
+59 FSQIEQIINNLE

-85 SSFCY
+85 SSYCY

-98 IRKTIH
+98 IRKAIH

-111 NYLSQ
+111 NQLSE
-116 DDIVDSEVENF
+116 DENVDSTVENF
-127 EQIIQNINCAAE
+127 DEIMQNINSAAE
-139 GKIFS
+139 GKTFS
-144 YEFSAQN
+144 YEFSTQKNQN
-151 NQDENAETNADKNV
+151 ENSEINADKNV
-165 DSNESAAQTGSAIAT
+165 DDCETTKSACFEKQTNETNKVIEINKTNVTETISEIKTFDQTDSTEKKGEKEAK
-180 SGVGAT
+180 
-186 GIESAT
+186 
-192 SGTNAAI
+192 N
-199 DMDLIAG
+199 
-206 ISVTS
+206 
-211 GANSVAGSANTA
+211 VAEK
-223 NGASVAGGGAT
+223 
-234 GSVTATSGVT
+234 
-244 AAGSQNFAESSSP
+244 QIFAESSSP
-257 VMITDTKTIKIQISQ
+257 VMISDTKTIKIQISQ
-272 INAILQNYDK
+272 INSILQNYDK

-454 EIQNADEDTLL
+454 EIQNADEDSLL

-575 DFDSINESFEEN
+575 DFDSINENFEEN

-774 FSLGANGYI
+774 ISLGANGYI

>member
-28 ISLINT
+28 ISLINI

-49 TLKGSSRMMD
+49 TLKGSSRMME
-59 FSQIEQIINSLE
+59 FSQIEQIINNLE

-85 SSFCY
+85 SSYCY

-98 IRKTIH
+98 IRKAIH

-111 NYLSQ
+111 NQLSE
-116 DDIVDSEVENF
+116 DENVDSTVENF
-127 EQIIQNINCAAE
+127 DEIMQNINSAAE
-139 GKIFS
+139 GKTFS
-144 YEFSAQN
+144 YEFSTQKNQN
-151 NQDENAETNADKNV
+151 ENSEINADKNV
-165 DSNESAAQTGSAIAT
+165 DDCETTKSACFEKQTNETNKVIEINKTNVTETISEIKTFDQTDSTEKKGEKEAK
-180 SGVGAT
+180 
-186 GIESAT
+186 
-192 SGTNAAI
+192 N
-199 DMDLIAG
+199 
-206 ISVTS
+206 
-211 GANSVAGSANTA
+211 VAEK
-223 NGASVAGGGAT
+223 
-234 GSVTATSGVT
+234 
-244 AAGSQNFAESSSP
+244 QIFAESSSP
-257 VMITDTKTIKIQISQ
+257 VMISDTKTIKIQISQ
-272 INAILQNYDK
+272 INSILQNYDK

-297 KKKAP
+297 KKKVP
-302 KDNQNFQEFREIIE
+302 KDIQNFQEFREIIE

-391 ALDHGIEGALEREKI
+391 ALDHGIEGTLEREKI

-454 EIQNADEDTLL
+454 EIQNADEDSLL

-575 DFDSINESFEEN
+575 DFDSINENFEEN

-774 FSLGANGYI
+774 ISLGANGYI

>member
-59 FSQIEQIINSLE
+59 FLQIEQVVNNLE
-71 TVFKNFQTNRMEVA
+71 TVFKNFQANRMEIS

-90 LLLNVNEF
+90 LLLNVDEVL
-98 IRKTIH
+98 RRTISRIQ
-104 KIEKQSE
+104 KNKE
-111 NYLSQ
+111 
-116 DDIVDSEVENF
+116 DSSYTGEDFGSNIENF
-127 EQIIQNINCAAE
+127 EFIIENIKAAAE
-139 GKIFS
+139 GMAFTSDFS
-144 YEFSAQN
+144 QKNVPNENDSQN
-151 NQDENAETNADKNV
+151 NSGDTTNASVNSSSEEV
-165 DSNESAAQTGSAIAT
+165 AATT
-180 SGVGAT
+180 
-186 GIESAT
+186 
-192 SGTNAAI
+192 
-199 DMDLIAG
+199 
-206 ISVTS
+206 
-211 GANSVAGSANTA
+211 NSVYKNSTFGDSFSENQNNMSTKID
-223 NGASVAGGGAT
+223 SVAKKSDNST
-234 GSVTATSGVT
+234 PLI
-244 AAGSQNFAESSSP
+244 N
-257 VMITDTKTIKIQISQ
+257 DTKTIKIQISQ
-272 INAILQNYDK
+272 INSILQNYDK

-297 KKKAP
+297 KKEIKVE
-302 KDNQNFQEFREIIE
+302 NGTFQIFREITE

-377 LENLPP
+377 LESLPP

-391 ALDHGIEGALEREKI
+391 ALDHGIESSAEREKL
-406 GKPAKGK
+406 GKPQKGK
-413 VSITVEQVSSRIF
+413 VSITVEQISSRIF
-426 VTIKD
+426 VSIKD

-438 EKIRQKALQNF
+438 EKIRQKAMQNF
-449 PERAK
+449 PERVK
-454 EIQNADEDTLL
+454 EIKNADEDTLL

-474 TKEQV
+474 TKEQQ

-511 GCTFEL
+511 GCLFEL

-532 EGEKSYLVLS
+532 EGEKSYLILS
-542 HYVKEILTVN
+542 HYVKEILTIN
-552 KDNFLHLQNGTVINF
+552 KNNFLQMQHGSVINL

-575 DFDSINESFEEN
+575 DFDSITANYQDD
-587 ISKNGKKS
+587 IKKNAKTN
-595 QNEVPVVV
+595 QNEIPIVVI
-603 LEYLNKKIAIMTD
+603 EYLNKKIAIMAD

-633 KDFKA
+633 KNFQA

-649 IIPVLNIPDVMRRFG
+649 IIPVLNIPDVMRRFS
-664 TINVYDQ
+664 TINVYNQ
-671 KKLEMKKAPKVHS
+671 KKLEMKKAPKIHS

-698 QIILEAEGYKVSTAC
+698 QIILEAEGYKVTTAC

-722 KMYNFDLVI
+722 KVYTYDLVI
-731 SDVKMPRMDGFVLIH
+731 TDVKMPRMDGFVLVH

-756 IPVIFITSVFE
+756 IPVIVITSIFE

-774 FSLGANGYI
+774 ISLGAQAYI

-798 ELLT
+798 ELLG

>member
-28 ISLINT
+28 ISLINI

-49 TLKGSSRMMD
+49 TLKGSSRMME
-59 FSQIEQIINSLE
+59 FSQIEQIINNLE

-85 SSFCY
+85 SSYCY

-98 IRKTIH
+98 IRKAIH

-111 NYLSQ
+111 NQLSE
-116 DDIVDSEVENF
+116 DENVDSTVENF
-127 EQIIQNINCAAE
+127 DEIMQNINSAAE
-139 GKIFS
+139 GKTFS
-144 YEFSAQN
+144 YEFSTQKNQN
-151 NQDENAETNADKNV
+151 ENSEINEDKNADGCETTKSDCFENETNETNKVIEINKTNVKETISEIKTFGQTDSTEKKGEKEAKNV
-165 DSNESAAQTGSAIAT
+165 AEKQI
-180 SGVGAT
+180 
-186 GIESAT
+186 
-192 SGTNAAI
+192 
-199 DMDLIAG
+199 
-206 ISVTS
+206 
-211 GANSVAGSANTA
+211 
-223 NGASVAGGGAT
+223 
-234 GSVTATSGVT
+234 
-244 AAGSQNFAESSSP
+244 FAESSSP
-257 VMITDTKTIKIQISQ
+257 VMISDTKTIKIQISQ
-272 INAILQNYDK
+272 INSILQNYDK

-302 KDNQNFQEFREIIE
+302 KDIQNFQEFREIIE

-431 DGRGIDY
+431 DGLGIDY

-454 EIQNADEDTLL
+454 EIQNADEDSLL

-504 VESKKNQ
+504 VESKKKQ
-511 GCTFEL
+511 GGSLER
-517 SLPNSLATQDGLFIQ
+517 SLPNSLATQDGLCIQ

-575 DFDSINESFEEN
+575 DFDSINENFEEN

-633 KDFKA
+633 KNFKA

-774 FSLGANGYI
+774 ISLGANGYI

>member
-28 ISLINT
+28 ISLINI

-49 TLKGSSRMMD
+49 TLKGSSRMME
-59 FSQIEQIINSLE
+59 FSQIEQIINNLE

-85 SSFCY
+85 SSYCY

-98 IRKTIH
+98 IRKAIH

-111 NYLSQ
+111 NQLSE
-116 DDIVDSEVENF
+116 DENVDSTVENF
-127 EQIIQNINCAAE
+127 DEIMQNINSAAE
-139 GKIFS
+139 GKTFS
-144 YEFSAQN
+144 YEFSARKNQN
-151 NQDENAETNADKNV
+151 ENSEINADKNADGCETTKSAYFENETNETNKV
-165 DSNESAAQTGSAIAT
+165 IEINKTNVTETISEIKTFGQTDSTEKKGEKEAKN
-180 SGVGAT
+180 
-186 GIESAT
+186 
-192 SGTNAAI
+192 
-199 DMDLIAG
+199 
-206 ISVTS
+206 
-211 GANSVAGSANTA
+211 VAEK
-223 NGASVAGGGAT
+223 
-234 GSVTATSGVT
+234 
-244 AAGSQNFAESSSP
+244 QFFAESSSP
-257 VMITDTKTIKIQISQ
+257 VMISDTKTIKIQISQ
-272 INAILQNYDK
+272 INSILQNYDK

-391 ALDHGIEGALEREKI
+391 ALDHGIEGTLEREKI

-454 EIQNADEDTLL
+454 EIQNADEDSLL

-552 KDNFLHLQNGTVINF
+552 KDNFLHLQNGTVINL

-575 DFDSINESFEEN
+575 DFDSINENFEEN

>member
-28 ISLINT
+28 ISLINI

-49 TLKGSSRMMD
+49 TLKGSSRMME
-59 FSQIEQIINSLE
+59 FSQIEQIINNLE

-85 SSFCY
+85 SSYCY

-98 IRKTIH
+98 IRKAIH

-111 NYLSQ
+111 NQLSE
-116 DDIVDSEVENF
+116 DENVDSTVENF
-127 EQIIQNINCAAE
+127 DEIMQNINSAAE
-139 GKIFS
+139 GKTFC
-144 YEFSAQN
+144 YEFSARKNQN
-151 NQDENAETNADKNV
+151 ENSEINADKNADGCETTKSACFENETNETNKV
-165 DSNESAAQTGSAIAT
+165 IEINKTNVTETISEIKTFGQTDSTEKKGEKETKN
-180 SGVGAT
+180 
-186 GIESAT
+186 
-192 SGTNAAI
+192 
-199 DMDLIAG
+199 
-206 ISVTS
+206 
-211 GANSVAGSANTA
+211 VAEK
-223 NGASVAGGGAT
+223 
-234 GSVTATSGVT
+234 
-244 AAGSQNFAESSSP
+244 QIFAESSSP
-257 VMITDTKTIKIQISQ
+257 VMISDTKTIKIQISQ
-272 INAILQNYDK
+272 INSILQNYDK

-302 KDNQNFQEFREIIE
+302 KDIQNFQEFREIIE

-391 ALDHGIEGALEREKI
+391 ALDHGIEGTLEREKI

-454 EIQNADEDTLL
+454 EIQNADEDSLL

-552 KDNFLHLQNGTVINF
+552 KDNFLHLQNGTVINL

-575 DFDSINESFEEN
+575 DFDSINENFEEN

-633 KDFKA
+633 RNFKA

>member
-28 ISLINT
+28 ISLINI

-49 TLKGSSRMMD
+49 TLKGSSRMME
-59 FSQIEQIINSLE
+59 FSQIEQIINNLE

-85 SSFCY
+85 SSYCY

-98 IRKTIH
+98 IRKAIR

-111 NYLSQ
+111 NQLSE
-116 DDIVDSEVENF
+116 DENVDSTVENF
-127 EQIIQNINCAAE
+127 DEIMQNINSAAE
-139 GKIFS
+139 GKTFS
-144 YEFSAQN
+144 YEFSTQKNQN
-151 NQDENAETNADKNV
+151 ENSELNADKNADGCETTKSACFENETNETNKV
-165 DSNESAAQTGSAIAT
+165 IEINKTNVTETISEIKTFGQTDSTEKKGEKEAKN
-180 SGVGAT
+180 
-186 GIESAT
+186 
-192 SGTNAAI
+192 
-199 DMDLIAG
+199 
-206 ISVTS
+206 
-211 GANSVAGSANTA
+211 VAEK
-223 NGASVAGGGAT
+223 
-234 GSVTATSGVT
+234 
-244 AAGSQNFAESSSP
+244 QIFAESSSP
-257 VMITDTKTIKIQISQ
+257 VMISDTKTIKIQISQ
-272 INAILQNYDK
+272 INSILQNYDK

-302 KDNQNFQEFREIIE
+302 KDIQNFQEFREIIE

-454 EIQNADEDTLL
+454 EIQNADEDSLL

-552 KDNFLHLQNGTVINF
+552 KDNFLHLQNGTVINL

-575 DFDSINESFEEN
+575 DFDSINENFEEN